1 VTPGETPGG
10 GIPLVVVRDRA
21 ADEPYTDEPYID
33 RLPQSSQ
40 LPVTVP
46 GHLILGQDTE
56 GAQTGLEPRER
67 YLVLHQ
73 GGWQLILMASLPWT
87 TQALV
92 G

>member
-1 VTPGETPGG
+1 
-10 GIPLVVVRDRA
+10 
-21 ADEPYTDEPYID
+21 
-33 RLPQSSQ
+33 
-40 LPVTVP
+40 VP

-73 GGWQLILMASLPWT
+73 GGWQLILMALLPWT

>member
-1 VTPGETPGG
+1 L
-10 GIPLVVVRDRA
+10 IVRDRA
-21 ADEPYTDEPYID
+21 PDEPYTDEPTSIAC
-33 RLPQSSQ
+33 LKSSQ

-56 GAQTGLEPRER
+56 GAHTGLEPRER

-73 GGWQLILMASLPWT
+73 GGWQLILMALLPWT